1 MSSHDIDI
9 MLFEVDKNIK
19 IMFHSLIVELKTRN
33 PNQLLVYTESHK
45 KRNGLKYSEDYVKD
59 LGYDG

>member
-33 PNQLLVYTESHK
+33 PNQLLVYTESQK
-45 KRNGLKYSEDYVKD
+45 KEMV
-59 LGYDG
+59 

>member
-33 PNQLLVYTESHK
+33 PNQLLVYTESQK
-45 KRNGLKYSEDYVKD
+45 KKKCFKIFRRLRQGS
-59 LGYDG
+59 GI